1 MLHAFKS
8 PNRAGKIHVLF
19 ATFVE
24 IAEVSLYLFCN
35 LRRRITNPHLL
46 PLCLFF

>member
-8 PNRAGKIHVLF
+8 PNRAGEIHLF
-19 ATFVE
+19 ATFAE

-35 LRRRITNPHLL
+35 LSRRITNPHLL